1 MTLRRRSGAMIFGVA
16 VLLSSPAGAQVTRE
30 SWFPGSSSISEPE
43 VIPPAF
49 RGTWA
54 PNEAAC
60 RDEDGVDRFTV
71 VAQGLDTY
79 ESGGRLE
86 RVTQSGEE
94 RGIRL
99 RIAYEGEG
107 EFTDAVETWTLNAA
121 GDRLT
126 VADREGR
133 DPSHY
138 VRCR

>member
-1 MTLRRRSGAMIFGVA
+1 MTLRRFEALLAGASVI
-16 VLLSSPAGAQVTRE
+16 LSSSAGAQVIRE
-30 SWFPGSSSISEPE
+30 SWFPGSSSITEPE
-43 VIPPAF
+43 VVPPAF

-54 PNEAAC
+54 PTDAAC
-60 RDEDGVDRFTV
+60 RDQDGVDRFTV
-71 VAQGLDTY
+71 VPEGLDTY

-86 RVTQSGEE
+86 RVTQAGQDRS
-94 RGIRL
+94 IRL

-126 VADREGR
+126 VGDREGA
-133 DPSHY
+133 SSSTF

>member
-1 MTLRRRSGAMIFGVA
+1 MTLRRFEALLAGASVI
-16 VLLSSPAGAQVTRE
+16 LSSSAGAQVTRE

-54 PNEAAC
+54 PTAAAC
-60 RDEDGVDRFTV
+60 RDEDGVDRYTV
-71 VAQGLDTY
+71 VAEGLDTY

-86 RVTQSGEE
+86 RVTQAGQDRS
-94 RGIRL
+94 IRL

-107 EFTDAVETWTLNAA
+107 EFTDAVETWTLSES

-126 VADREGR
+126 VADGERR
-133 DPSHY
+133 DPVTY
-138 VRCR
+138 LRCR